1 MKKFLMILCAAV
13 MVCAT
18 AACGNSAAPDPEAS
32 AGSSLSVESNAAAA
46 SAAQSRQPIKPDEPL
61 VIRVATS
68 YADLDHIHD
77 ELREAAE
84 RVAQRTNGAIQL
96 EIYPNSSMTSFANA
110 VKAVKSDAALI
121 YMCSF
126 AEWVDYYPDAAALQS
141 GFVFNSA
148 EALRRFYESEIVDE
162 VIAEMDKVNIHCVAP
177 GFTSG
182 MRHLL
187 CDKQIT
193 CIEDLKGMKFRT
205 PPVVTWTD
213 LFNSLGAEAVGMA
226 WSDTVSALA
235 DGNLDGCCQSIPLI
249 YSTKSY
255 EMFKECTLTA
265 HMPVSDH
272 LWCSANFWYR
282 IDEEYRTIM
291 EEELKAAAS
300 DYTRYCKENEWKQI
314 EELEAAGVHFYE
326 VDRTPFIEA
335 AQKNVLQY
343 SIGQRVLDAV
353 AKIDAEIAAEQ
364 SSKAENG
371 Q

>member
-1 MKKFLMILCAAV
+1 MEWDITMKKFLVILCAV
-13 MVCAT
+13 MMICAAT
-18 AACGNSAAPDPEAS
+18 ACGVSPNHDVSTDSSAS
-32 AGSSLSVESNAAAA
+32 AGSSVPAM
-46 SAAQSRQPIKPDEPL
+46 SAEQSGREPIKPDEPL

-68 YADLDHIHD
+68 YADLDHIHE
-77 ELREAAE
+77 ELREAADN
-84 RVAQRTNGAIQL
+84 VAERTNGAIQL
-96 EIYPNSSMTSFANA
+96 EIYPNSSMASFADA
-110 VKAVKSDAALI
+110 VKAVNSDAALM

-148 EALRRFYESEIVDE
+148 EELRRFYESDLVDE

-182 MRHLL
+182 MRHIL

-193 CIEDLKGMKFRT
+193 CIEDMKNLKIRT

-213 LFNSLGAEAVGMA
+213 LFNSMGAEAVGMA

-235 DGNLDGCCQSIPLI
+235 DGDLDGCCQSIPLI

-272 LWCSANFWYR
+272 LWCSANFWNR
-282 IDEEYRTIM
+282 IDEEYQTII
-291 EEELKAAAS
+291 EEELKIAAS
-300 DYTRYCKENEWKQI
+300 DYTQYCKENELKQI
-314 EELEAAGVHFYE
+314 KELEDAGVHFYE

-343 SIGQRVLDAV
+343 SIGQRVLDTV
-353 AKIDAEIAAEQ
+353 AKIDAEIASE
-364 SSKAENG
+364 K
-371 Q
+371 